1 MTRILHVANFN
12 SLRLKGCFQCGFP
25 VKISYG
31 LIKNGFEV
39 INYPDRD
46 LCRMFGFGHMNA
58 LGRRR
63 LNKHLPEFCRT
74 VRPDAILFG
83 HADTITNETIA
94 QIRRQLPGV
103 RMLQWN
109 CDPIA
114 DTDECRR
121 NVKTIKERAEVVDVT
136 MISTGEETLLQQ
148 FALKGK
154 PVAHLPNMVDPA
166 IEVGRAFAKRD
177 LPYDAF
183 LCANTD
189 RREFCGQYRE
199 VEEILTLTENKI
211 PGIRWLLGNLRG
223 QPSLNG
229 ADYLDA
235 FGKAGIGFSF
245 SRYNNIKLYASD
257 RLAHIVGNGE
267 LALIERE
274 AGFNEILSEDGAA
287 FFSSEEEMIDKLA
300 FYKNNPE
307 ARMKAAQIGHEAY
320 FREFNNTVATA
331 FMAELL
337 FGTFKQAA
345 RPWQVVVEEN

>member
-58 LGRRR
+58 LGRHR
-63 LNKHLPEFCRT
+63 LNKHLLKFCRT
-74 VRPDAILFG
+74 VRPDAVLFG

-94 QIRRQLPGV
+94 QIRRLLPGV
-103 RMLQWN
+103 RLMQWN
-109 CDPIA
+109 CDSIA

-166 IEVGRAFAKRD
+166 IEVGKTFAKRD

-189 RREFCGQYRE
+189 CREFCGKHRE

-274 AGFNEILSEDGAA
+274 AGFNEFLSEDGAA

-320 FREFNNTVATA
+320 FREFNNTVVTA